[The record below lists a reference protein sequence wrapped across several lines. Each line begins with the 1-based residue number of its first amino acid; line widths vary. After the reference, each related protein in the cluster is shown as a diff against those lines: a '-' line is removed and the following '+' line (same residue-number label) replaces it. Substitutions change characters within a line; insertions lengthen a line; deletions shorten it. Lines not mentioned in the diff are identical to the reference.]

1 MKKNIIY
8 LSLLFSNVFS
18 EKSDSIIDSVI
29 NICSSPDTRVSQ
41 EITPSKGSLE
51 KDAITSIGQSSLKK
65 EFSST
70 HNKESSLATPMKT
83 TSHKTQETKKES
95 PIDGKNTESIN
106 LTFIDNII
114 DKKKI
119 DYKKKTAAPG
129 ITYNKKK
136 SVHCN
141 NYNLQKK
148 GVNRYNINRKF
159 VEKRNKK
166 TQKMLTLKKLK
177 NSCAKRHTQEPTRV
191 SHRIYNQ

>member
-8 LSLLFSNVFS
+8 VSLLFSNVFS
-18 EKSDSIIDSVI
+18 ENSDSIIDSVI

-41 EITPSKGSLE
+41 EITTPSKGSVE
-51 KDAITSIGQSSLKK
+51 KDAITSIGQSTLKK
-65 EFSST
+65 ESSST
-70 HNKESSLATPMKT
+70 HNKESSLATPMKP
-83 TSHKTQETKKES
+83 TSDKTQETKKES

-114 DKKKI
+114 DKKKT
-119 DYKKKTAAPG
+119 TAPE
-129 ITYNKKK
+129 ITHNKKK

-141 NYNLQKK
+141 NYNLQKQ

-159 VEKRNKK
+159 VEKQNKK

-177 NSCAKRHTQEPTRV
+177 NSCAKRHNQEPTRV
-191 SHRIYNQ
+191 SHRVYNQ